1 MSQTSKLR
9 VQIEHGEFKHT
20 IEGEPEEVLKAI
32 SHYISEI
39 YPTFEVASKLIY
51 NPDYM
56 ALLSEVSNL
65 VKLTSDGKPL
75 LLRSDLST
83 DEAAGVILLA
93 IQIAN
98 RLGKRDGDDAQIEE
112 ISATIGK
119 APKTVQNTLTEM
131 CKAGI
136 VERVGKG
143 SYRLTL
149 AGVMEIQETIKTLKE
164 GLENYGAAG
173 SN

>member
-1 MSQTSKLR
+1 MSQTSRLK
-9 VQIEHGEFKHT
+9 VQIEHGEFKHM

-39 YPTFEVASKLIY
+39 YPTFDVASRLIY
-51 NPDYM
+51 NPDYIE
-56 ALLSEVSNL
+56 LLDYVSNF
-65 VKLTSDGKPL
+65 VNLTSDGRPL

-93 IQIAN
+93 LQVAH
-98 RLGKRDGDDAQIEE
+98 RLGKRVGDEAQVDE
-112 ISATIGK
+112 IAVTIGK
-119 APKTVQNTLTEM
+119 AQKTVQNTLTEM

-149 AGVMEIQETIKTLKE
+149 AGTREMHETLKTMKE
-164 GLENYGAAG
+164 GLGENGATH
-173 SN
+173 SR